1 MSFILNHPMGFTW
14 IITVGCGKNT
24 PTTRVSAKYVAFVW
38 RWRSFC
44 VQHSTDLYWKYNLH
58 VIHIYLAN
66 YGSGIV
72 QVRCRSIFFLVEN
85 GLLSAYT
92 NVASSM
98 RSVHVLVRRK
108 KRLFKILQ
116 KNLFWTKKNT
126 RFWFIVQ
133 FEMYI
138 IGYTL
143 YIEAHLQFYSRIK
156 FWKEDKC

>member
-92 NVASSM
+92 NVALSM
-98 RSVHVLVRRK
+98 RAVHVLVRRK

-116 KNLFWTKKNT
+116 KILFWTEKKHSILVYCTIRNVYYRVHT
-126 RFWFIVQ
+126 
-133 FEMYI
+133 
-138 IGYTL
+138 
-143 YIEAHLQFYSRIK
+143 
-156 FWKEDKC
+156 